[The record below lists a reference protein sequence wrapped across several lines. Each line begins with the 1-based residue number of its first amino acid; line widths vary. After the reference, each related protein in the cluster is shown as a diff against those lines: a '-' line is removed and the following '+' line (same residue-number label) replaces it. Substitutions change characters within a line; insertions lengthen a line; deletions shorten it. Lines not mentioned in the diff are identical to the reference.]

1 MNLDTMLIK
10 KLLGLLNPFEAVTLT
25 CNCSPER
32 SADPLDKAIEHI
44 KASQEENREKVVQS
58 VQKEAQKQIDQVEK
72 KLKME
77 TNAIKHLVKREIE
90 AEKEALSAHMT
101 TVKKE
106 MVNSRK
112 SLLGQVQTT

>member
-1 MNLDTMLIK
+1 
-10 KLLGLLNPFEAVTLT
+10 
-25 CNCSPER
+25 
-32 SADPLDKAIEHI
+32 
-44 KASQEENREKVVQS
+44 
-58 VQKEAQKQIDQVEK
+58 
-72 KLKME
+72 ME
-77 TNAIKHLVKREIE
+77 TNAIKHLVKKEIE